1 MRRTLS
7 GLGGWLVRGV
17 LPVAAA
23 YLTLG
28 WLIPARIDAGAR
40 GPLAALARVR
50 DEHPLVLGLAL
61 VWLFGA
67 AARHWWP
74 RTADADAAASSWRRT
89 ALALAGVIGLV
100 LGARAVVGRVHRVS
114 GPSMMPTLNDGDRV
128 YVDELA
134 YGVRLPFASRALAPR
149 PVRRGDVVVFPNDR
163 HAGTAAPFLVKR
175 VIGLPGDVV
184 TFTEGAPTINGW
196 VVPSCDAGPIV
207 VGADERLV
215 RGRLTIE
222 VLDEHAYLTIRT
234 PFDDTR
240 GSFTVPPGQLFV
252 LGDDRG
258 VSVDS
263 RRLAGSAAAGIPL
276 DGVVGRVTRILLAAS
291 TGGALDFGHP
301 FRALGLSVR
310 QPDID
315 LASLDRRVA
324 TCLAHWPPSSSPPP
338 APASLTAAR

>member
-1 MRRTLS
+1 VRRALS
-7 GLGGWLVRGV
+7 LVGGWL

-23 YLTLG
+23 YVTLG
-28 WLIPARIDAGAR
+28 WLIPARIDGGSH

-61 VWLFGA
+61 AWLFGA
-67 AARHWWP
+67 VARHWLRRP
-74 RTADADAAASSWRRT
+74 SSPEASRPASWRRT
-89 ALALAGVIGLV
+89 ALALAGVIGLA
-100 LGARAVVGRVHRVS
+100 LAARATVGQVHRVS

-134 YGVRLPFASRALAPR
+134 YGVRLPFAARARATH
-149 PVRRGDVVVFPNDR
+149 PVRRGDVVVFSNDR
-163 HAGTAAPFLVKR
+163 HAGDQAAPFLIKR
-175 VIGLPGDVV
+175 VIGLPGDRV

-207 VGADERLV
+207 AGAGERLV

-222 VLDEHAYLTIRT
+222 VLDGQAYLTIRA

-240 GSFTVPPGQLFV
+240 GSFTVPPGQVFV

-258 VSVDS
+258 VSLDS
-263 RRLAGSAAAGIPL
+263 RHLAGSAAAGVPI
-276 DGVVGRVTRILLAAS
+276 DAVVGRVTRILLPAS
-291 TGGALDFGHP
+291 SGGALDFSHP
-301 FRALGLSVR
+301 GRALGLSVR

-315 LASLDRRVA
+315 LASLERRVA
-324 TCLAHWPPSSSPPP
+324 TCLAHPPGSSSPPP
-338 APASLTAAR
+338 ATASLAAAR